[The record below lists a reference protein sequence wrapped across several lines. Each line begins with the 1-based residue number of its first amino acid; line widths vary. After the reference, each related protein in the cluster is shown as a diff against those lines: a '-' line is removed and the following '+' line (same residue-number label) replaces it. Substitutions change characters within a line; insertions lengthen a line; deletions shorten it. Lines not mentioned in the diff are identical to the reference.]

1 VGNGVLGNPPSRRE
15 AMSIKKQYLKTRPE
29 CKVKFRL
36 TRDQAG
42 GASEVRLLGDFNGW
56 NRNAEPMN
64 RLKSGDFTTI
74 LYLDLDQSYEFR
86 YLTGDGAWLN
96 DTEADGSATTPY
108 PEAANSVI
116 MT

>member
-1 VGNGVLGNPPSRRE
+1 
-15 AMSIKKQYLKTRPE
+15 MSIKKQYLKTRPE
-29 CKVKFRL
+29 CKVKFRV

-42 GASEVRLLGDFNGW
+42 AASEVRLLGDFNGW
-56 NRNAEPMN
+56 DHNAAPMK

-74 LYLDLDQSYEFR
+74 LYLDPDQSYEFR
-86 YLTGDGAWLN
+86 YLTGDGTWLN
-96 DTEADGSATTPY
+96 DAEADGSATTPY